1 MKTCTAILNHYN
13 HLKKKTKK
21 TCNDYLASDKF
32 PTGRRYGVHYGAKL
46 PFPLLRQAGLA
57 ERLKM
62 CLHWGVHRQEVA
74 LKKATECGGSHFSHL
89 ENKASYGHGHL
100 NITKLTNQ

>member
-1 MKTCTAILNHYN
+1 MKFYC
-13 HLKKKTKK
+13 KKNK
-21 TCNDYLASDKF
+21 NRNEKF

-62 CLHWGVHRQEVA
+62 SLHWGVHRQEVA

-89 ENKASYGHGHL
+89 ENKASDGDGNL
-100 NITKLTNQ
+100 KITKINNSVKG

>member
-1 MKTCTAILNHYN
+1 ML
-13 HLKKKTKK
+13 
-21 TCNDYLASDKF
+21 F

-62 CLHWGVHRQEVA
+62 RLHWGVHRQEVA

-89 ENKASYGHGHL
+89 ENKASDGDGNL
-100 NITKLTNQ
+100 KITKINKSVKG